1 MRLLLVED
9 NQKLSSYMKRGLENN
24 SYCVDCAFDGEAAEK
39 QIIYGEY
46 DLIVLD
52 ILLPK
57 KDGITVC
64 KNIRIKNINI

>member
-24 SYCVDCAFDGEAAEK
+24 SYSVDCAFDRGDGEK
-39 QIIYGEY
+39 QITYGEY
-46 DLIVLD
+46 DLIILD

-57 KDGITVC
+57 K
-64 KNIRIKNINI
+64 KWHIRLPKHT